1 MKTEIKIIKFLLAGR
16 KSCTIREL
24 SKGIKAD
31 YKITHTAVQSL
42 IKKGVLEGVRIG
54 QSVQVSLTLRLTKDT
69 YEAEDERRTDLMKN
83 RNIQTVDFW
92 LSELKFP
99 FIALIF
105 GSHAKGVA
113 TKHSDIDI
121 MIICDENRK
130 KHVENKMSMM
140 TFDIHLIV
148 LTPDEFLSGMRS
160 KEPMVQ
166 AEALKNHIILVNI
179 EQYYGMVSNAG

>member
-42 IKKGVLEGVRIG
+42 IKN
-54 QSVQVSLTLRLTKDT
+54 T